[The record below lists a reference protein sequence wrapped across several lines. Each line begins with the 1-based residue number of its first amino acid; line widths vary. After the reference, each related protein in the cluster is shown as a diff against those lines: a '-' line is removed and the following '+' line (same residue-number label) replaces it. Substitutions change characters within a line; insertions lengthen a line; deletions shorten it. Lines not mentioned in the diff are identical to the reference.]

1 MGQSDGA
8 NGDGDDE
15 RGVDVLIPTYR
26 RPAAL
31 AVTLTSLVGQTFR
44 DFRVVVSDQGETP
57 AFDTPELKAVVRVL
71 RARGVPV
78 AIHRHLPPR
87 GMAEQRQFLLDAA
100 RATSVLFLDD
110 DVILEPDLVERLVAA
125 LARHRCGFVGSAV
138 IGLSFVDD
146 VRPHQQAIEF
156 IDADVTPEAITP
168 DMRAWQRH
176 HLHSA
181 ANLHHVAKRL
191 GLTRER
197 ERIYRVAW
205 VGGCVLYDTAK
216 LRDSGG
222 FGFWRDLPPEH
233 CGEDVFAQQR
243 VMARFGGCGLIPSG
257 AYHQEL
263 PTTLPKRDVDA
274 PKVLSL
280 DARALDRPLRAAMP

>member
-1 MGQSDGA
+1 MARTNDA
-8 NGDGDDE
+8 RTGDDE
-15 RGVDVLIPTYR
+15 GHRVDVLIPTYR
-26 RPAAL
+26 RPSAL

-57 AFDTPELKAVVRVL
+57 AADAPEVSAVVRVL
-71 RARGVPV
+71 RARGAPV
-78 AIHRHLPPR
+78 TMHRHVPPR
-87 GMAEQRQFLLDAA
+87 GMAEQRQFLLDEASAA
-100 RATSVLFLDD
+100 YALFLDD

-156 IDADVTPEAITP
+156 IDGDVTPESITP
-168 DMRAWQRH
+168 DMREWQRH

-181 ANLHHVAKRL
+181 ANLHHVATRL

-197 ERIYRVAW
+197 ERLYRVAW

-216 LRDSGG
+216 LRESGG
-222 FGFWRDLPPEH
+222 FEFWRALPAEH

-280 DARALDRPLRAAMP
+280 DALVREG

>member
-1 MGQSDGA
+1 MARA
-8 NGDGDDE
+8 NDAAA
-15 RGVDVLIPTYR
+15 GVDEARRRVDILIPTYG

-44 DFRVVVSDQGETP
+44 DFRVVVSDQGEAP
-57 AFDTPELKAVVRVL
+57 ALDAPEARAVVRVL

-78 AIHRHLPPR
+78 AIHRHVPPR
-87 GMAEQRQFLLDAA
+87 GMAEQRQFLLDE
-100 RATSVLFLDD
+100 ATGAFALFLDD
-110 DVILEPDLVERLVAA
+110 DVILEPDLIARLVAT

-138 IGLSFVDD
+138 IGLSFIDD

-156 IDADVTPEAITP
+156 IDGDVKPESITP
-168 DMRAWQRH
+168 DMREWQRH

-216 LRDSGG
+216 LRACGG
-222 FGFWRDLPPEH
+222 FEFWRELPPEH

-274 PKVLSL
+274 PRVLAL
-280 DARALDRPLRAAMP
+280 DATLL